1 MKKLL
6 IGISG
11 KMGTGKST
19 LAHMLKAAF
28 EETGK
33 VAISSLA
40 SPIYTAQHLLYNEYN
55 LELNGDKDRDLLL
68 AIGKWGRSKNKDFWL
83 EQFARTSIESAYEI
97 IICDDVRMK
106 NEADFF
112 KKNGLLFRIEGEQRG
127 SNVDESKVDNPTE
140 CDLDD
145 YEFEHIISNKQAP
158 AMMCQE
164 IAHIMLGKGAEDGE
178 QEIQKVL

>member
-19 LAHMLKAAF
+19 VSHLLKAVFSESA
-28 EETGK
+28 K
-33 VAISSLA
+33 VGIESLA
-40 SPIYTAQHLLYNEYN
+40 TPIYKAQNLLYTQYN
-55 LELNGDKDRDLLL
+55 IPLEGDKDRDLLL
-68 AIGKWGRSKNKDFWL
+68 SIGKWGRDKNPDFWL
-83 EQFARTSIESAYEI
+83 EQFAKQVLKSKYDI

-112 KKNGLLFRIEGEQRG
+112 KKHGLLFRIEGEQRG
-127 SNVDESKVDNPTE
+127 DNVDPSKANNSTE

-145 YEFEHIISNKQAP
+145 YEFDNIISNNQEP
-158 AMMCQE
+158 ALMCKD
-164 IAHIMLGKGAEDGE
+164 IALIMAGE
-178 QEIQKVL
+178 